1 MGKIFPLLALAA
13 PTLARSQRRDERFL
27 TSVRAPAASILRQSR
42 SPFAQ
47 SPRFSSCTARLTGR
61 TLRARA
67 KPPPR
72 AQSVRVHAA
81 ESADDVCSGFVTCLT
96 PSRCIAAASAAS
108 AVRPAHASLR
118 AAGNEGAGSSGGLF
132 SKIKNALGGGGKR
145 DKPESLDG
153 LSPPPRARQPP
164 VIISTFH

>member
-13 PTLARSQRRDERFL
+13 PTLARSQRRDAARFPA
-27 TSVRAPAASILRQSR
+27 SVCAPPASIRHPSR
-42 SPFAQ
+42 CPCQKLSALAA
-47 SPRFSSCTARLTGR
+47 RFPGR

-72 AQSVRVHAA
+72 AQNVRVRAA

-118 AAGNEGAGSSGGLF
+118 AAGNEGAASSGGLF
-132 SKIKNALGGGGKR
+132 SKIKNALGGGGKP
-145 DKPESLDG
+145 DKPENLDG
-153 LSPPPRARQPP
+153 LSPPPARDSLQ
-164 VIISTFH
+164 